1 MDMHNARNL
10 TTAMLAFQAGMIDR
24 DQMLNAIRLWMK
36 NKSRALCDILVE
48 QTAINS
54 DSRDLLVAMVA
65 KHEEI
70 HRDQPNRSL
79 EVLSTIDSSL
89 TKSLHELEDSD
100 VENVIAAT
108 ARINEPTHNPDPA
121 STQRRTNPN
130 QSNLGRFS
138 VIRPHAKGGLG
149 EVFIAFDHE
158 LNRQVALKEI
168 QGKHS
173 YDEASRVRFLQEA
186 EITGG
191 LEHPG
196 IVPVYGLGTY
206 GDGRPFY
213 AMRFIKG
220 MSLAE
225 ASHDF
230 HGRHSPATRADYQ
243 AMEFS
248 LN

>member
-24 DQMLNAIRLWMK
+24 DQMLNAIRIWMK
-36 NKSRALCDILVE
+36 NKSRDLCDILVE

-65 KHEEI
+65 KHEEF
-70 HRDQPNRSL
+70 HHDQPNRSL
-79 EVLSTIDSSL
+79 DVLSTIDSSL

-108 ARINEPTHNPDPA
+108 ARINEPTQNPNPA

-225 ASHDF
+225 A
-230 HGRHSPATRADYQ
+230 
-243 AMEFS
+243 
-248 LN
+248 